1 MQNIVILYCGLIL
14 FKENLMK
21 RLLLIAAFSTLL
33 MAQSEK
39 VSITP
44 VVGGSVN
51 SDDTNLDNDY
61 SYGLRIDFNRD
72 VSDNDLIA
80 NRLQLAVDYSEGA
93 YKGFGEA
100 NVLRMGANALWDF
113 DKNGKVSPFILA
125 GIGYQAFEHG
135 VIDENED
142 GIYAAFGA
150 GIEVKLDDSVN
161 LVLEGKDMI
170 STNQNNY
177 FLGNIGIR
185 YKMY

>member
-1 MQNIVILYCGLIL
+1 
-14 FKENLMK
+14 MK
-21 RLLLIAAFSTLL
+21 KLLVLALL
-33 MAQSEK
+33 SSLLSAQSES

-44 VVGGSVN
+44 VIGGTIN
-51 SDDTNLDNDY
+51 SNDTNLDNDY
-61 SYGLRIDFNRD
+61 TYGLRVDFNRD
-72 VSDNDLIA
+72 VANDDLLA
-80 NRLQLAVDYSEGA
+80 NRVQLALDYSEGA

-113 DKNGKVSPFILA
+113 DKNGKVSPFLLA

-135 VIDENED
+135 VINENED
-142 GIYAAFGA
+142 GIYAAIGA
-150 GIEVKLDDSVN
+150 GLEVKLDDSIN

>member
-1 MQNIVILYCGLIL
+1 
-14 FKENLMK
+14 MK
-21 RLLLIAAFSTLL
+21 RLLILAAISTFA
-33 MAQSEK
+33 MAQSES

-51 SDDTNLDNDY
+51 SDETNLDNDY
-61 SYGLRIDFNRD
+61 NYGLRVDFNRD
-72 VSDNDLIA
+72 VDNSDLLA
-80 NRLQLAVDYSEGA
+80 NRVQLALDYSEGA

-113 DKNGKVSPFILA
+113 DKNGKVSPFLLA

-135 VIDENED
+135 VINENED
-142 GIYAAFGA
+142 GLFAAIGA
-150 GIEVKLDDSVN
+150 GLEVKLDDSVN

-177 FLGNIGIR
+177 FLGNVGIR
-185 YKMY
+185 YKMYK